1 MVGVR
6 YMHFCQ
12 QERAYYSANFDI
24 KYALS
29 RKLAVMHLCLPT
41 LDMRETIISRT
52 IIRAYARR
60 AALAEPIIWVEVGS
74 VYQLGLPGGSLQNT
88 RHRLP
93 YSQHTCIILS
103 QWFDWSDQ
111 HFSFMD
117 FLAAKLQITST
128 KSIYLAKSIANI
140 TRSESSDFL
149 MADRNNSL

>member
-1 MVGVR
+1 MKSSNIPCVIIRKIRTFGNDSEIRIFSRRNLDIPKDTHYLYMIDSTMVGVR

-29 RKLAVMHLCLPT
+29 RKLAVMHLCLPS

-103 QWFDWSDQ
+103 Q
-111 HFSFMD
+111 
-117 FLAAKLQITST
+117 
-128 KSIYLAKSIANI
+128 
-140 TRSESSDFL
+140 
-149 MADRNNSL
+149 